1 MHAGRNTLVAGREKY
16 YCSATHVPTKPT
28 TPRLNNRTRPSY
40 ASGVGLTPLLSSCIG
55 ETLDATA
62 HAWPELLALISCH
75 QNQRFTYAQ
84 LHAETERFAL
94 GLLRLGV
101 RKGDR
106 VGIWATNC
114 SEWVITQFATAKVGA
129 LLVNLNPAYRAYELK
144 YALAQSECQT
154 LIMVPQFN
162 KANFVS
168 IFFETCPEAENSKP
182 GALSS
187 QELPHLKNLIL
198 IGETIPES
206 FFGWSQIAAM
216 GDASSHAELRKRAA
230 DLSCD
235 DPINIQYTSGTTGR
249 PKGAVLSHH
258 NIVNNA
264 LLVTDSMRMTAAERI
279 CIPVP
284 FYHCFGMVM
293 GNMGAVVKGCT
304 MVIPAEHFDPLKT
317 LEAVSGEKCNALYG
331 VPAMF
336 RAMLEHLD
344 FPGFDFSSL
353 RTGIMAGSS
362 CPIHLMKQVV
372 TEMHCSGI
380 TIAYGQTESSPVIT
394 QTTTD
399 DSVELRVSTIGRAL
413 PHTEVKIIDPTTG
426 KIVTRGEQGELCA
439 RGYCVM
445 KGYYNNGEATR
456 KAIDADDWLHTGDL
470 AVMREDGYC
479 RIVGRMK
486 DMIIRGGENIYPR
499 EVEEFLYTCP
509 GISEVQIVGI
519 PSAKYGEEVAAWI
532 KPQTGVKLS
541 AEEIQSFCKG
551 KIAAFK
557 VPRYIKIVDA
567 FPMTVTG
574 KVQKFRMREAMI
586 EELGLHNSAS
596 IETA

>member
-1 MHAGRNTLVAGREKY
+1 M
-16 YCSATHVPTKPT
+16 
-28 TPRLNNRTRPSY
+28 
-40 ASGVGLTPLLSSCIG
+40 
-55 ETLDATA
+55 
-62 HAWPELLALISCH
+62 ISCH
-75 QNQRFTYAQ
+75 QNRRFTYAQ
-84 LHAETERFAL
+84 LHAGVERFAL

-114 SEWVITQFATAKVGA
+114 SEWVITQFATAKLGA
-129 LLVNLNPAYRAYELK
+129 LLVNLNPAYRSYELK

-168 IFFETCPEAENSKP
+168 IFFETCPEAKNSKP

-187 QELPHLKNLIL
+187 QELPHLRNLIL
-198 IGETIPES
+198 IGETYPQS
-206 FFGWSQIAAM
+206 FFGWSQVAAM
-216 GDASSHAELRKRAA
+216 GDASSRAELTKRAA

-304 MVIPAEHFDPLKT
+304 IVIPAEHFDALKT

-331 VPAMF
+331 VPTMF
-336 RAMLEHLD
+336 RAELEHPD
-344 FPGFDFSSL
+344 FHRFDLSSL
-353 RTGIMAGSS
+353 RTGIMAGSP

-426 KIVTRGEQGELCA
+426 KIVPRGEQGELCA

-445 KGYYNNGEATR
+445 KGYYNNDEATR
-456 KAIDADDWLHTGDL
+456 KAIDADDWLHTGDF

-479 RIVGRMK
+479 RIVGRVK

-499 EVEEFLYTCP
+499 EVEEFLHACP
-509 GISEVQIVGI
+509 GVSDAQVIGI
-519 PSAKYGEEVAAWI
+519 PSARYGEEVAAWI
-532 KPQTGVKLS
+532 KPQPGANLS
-541 AEEIQSFCKG
+541 AEEIQAFCKG
-551 KIAAFK
+551 KIASFK
-557 VPRYIKIVDA
+557 IPRYIKIVDE

-586 EELGLHNSAS
+586 EELNLQDSARL
-596 IETA
+596 ETA